1 MITQRLQT
9 LLKVAET
16 KNYSKAAEELNLT
29 QPAVSLHIKQLEQEL
44 NVKLFRRTNHSVEL
58 TKEGEIV
65 VKYAIRLNNI
75 YANLQQSLLD
85 NQLNINRLTIG
96 LTPSAESSIMS
107 RVLAK
112 FSLEK
117 ENLHITIISD
127 TIKNLYNKLKNFEI
141 DVAFVD
147 GKILDDHLNYI
158 LLDTDSLVL
167 AVSNHNPL
175 SKKKIISINELKK
188 EKLIL
193 RSEESGTTELF
204 ETQLQGIGE
213 SIHNFE
219 VMMQI
224 DNIAMIKDLVR
235 NNYGVSILA
244 KSTCLRDIERNH
256 FKSISIE
263 NLSMVRELNVVYHK
277 DFSHVDILS
286 EIVNMYQT
294 ERKQYT

>member
-16 KNYSKAAEELNLT
+16 KNYTKAAEELNLT

-44 NVKLFRRTNHSVEL
+44 NVKLFRRTNHNVEL
-58 TKEGEIV
+58 TNEGNIV

-85 NQLNINRLTIG
+85 NQQNIKRLTIG
-96 LTPSAESSIMS
+96 LTPSAESSIIS
-107 RVLAK
+107 RILAK

-204 ETQLQGIGE
+204 ENQLQSMGE

-244 KSTCLRDIERNH
+244 KSTCLRDIEKNH

-263 NLSMVRELNVVYHK
+263 NLSMIRELNIVYHK

-286 EIVNMYQT
+286 EIVSMYQN
-294 ERKQYT
+294 EKKQDA

>member
-1 MITQRLQT
+1 MITQRLKT
-9 LLKVAET
+9 LLKVVET

-29 QPAVSLHIKQLEQEL
+29 QPAVSMHIKQLEEEL
-44 NVKLFRRTNHSVEL
+44 GIKLFRRTNHNVEL
-58 TKEGEIV
+58 TQEGAIV
-65 VKYAIRLNNI
+65 AKYATRLSNM
-75 YANLQQSLLD
+75 YTNLQQSLED
-85 NQLNINRLTIG
+85 HQSNIKRLTVG
-96 LTPSAESSIMS
+96 LTPSAESSVIS
-107 RVLAK
+107 RILAK

-117 ENLHITIISD
+117 ESLHITIISD
-127 TIKNLYNKLKNFEI
+127 TIKNLYTKLKNFEI

-147 GKILDDHLNYI
+147 GKIVDDHLKYI

-167 AVSNHNPL
+167 AVANNNPL
-175 SKKKIISINELKK
+175 SNKKIISLQDLKK

-204 ETQLQGIGE
+204 ETQLQSMGE

-219 VMMQI
+219 VMMEI

-244 KSTCLRDIERNH
+244 KSTCLRDLEKNH
-256 FKSISIE
+256 FKSVSIE
-263 NLSMVRELNVVYHK
+263 NLSMVRELNIVYHK

-286 EIVNMYQT
+286 EIVSMYQKHK
-294 ERKQYT
+294 KQYS

>member
-58 TKEGEIV
+58 TNEGAIV

-147 GKILDDHLNYI
+147 GKILDDQLNYI

-167 AVSNHNPL
+167 AVSNYNPL

-277 DFSHVDILS
+277 DFSHIDILS

>member
-9 LLKVAET
+9 LLKVVKT

-44 NVKLFRRTNHSVEL
+44 DVKLFRRTNHSVEL

-75 YANLQQSLLD
+75 YASLQQSLLD
-85 NQLNINRLTIG
+85 NQLNIKRLTIG

-147 GKILDDHLNYI
+147 GKIIDDHLNYI

-204 ETQLQGIGE
+204 ETQLQKIGE

-256 FKSISIE
+256 FKSVSIE

-294 ERKQYT
+294 ERNQYT

>member
-244 KSTCLRDIERNH
+244 KSTCLRDIEKNH
-256 FKSISIE
+256 FKSVSIE

>member
-16 KNYSKAAEELNLT
+16 KNYSKAADELNLT

-58 TKEGEIV
+58 TNEGKIV

-75 YANLQQSLLD
+75 YANLQQALVN
-85 NQLNINRLTIG
+85 NQLNIKKLTIG
-96 LTPSAESSIMS
+96 LTPSAESSIIS
-107 RVLAK
+107 RILAK

-147 GKILDDHLNYI
+147 GKIPDDHLNYI

-175 SKKKIISINELKK
+175 SKKKIISIEDLKK

-204 ETQLQGIGE
+204 ENQLVSVGE

-219 VMMQI
+219 VMMEI

-244 KSTCLRDIERNH
+244 KSTCLRDIEKNH
-256 FKSISIE
+256 FKSVSIE
-263 NLSMVRELNVVYHK
+263 NLSMIRELNIVYHK

-286 EIVNMYQT
+286 EIVSMYQS
-294 ERKQYT
+294 EKKQYS